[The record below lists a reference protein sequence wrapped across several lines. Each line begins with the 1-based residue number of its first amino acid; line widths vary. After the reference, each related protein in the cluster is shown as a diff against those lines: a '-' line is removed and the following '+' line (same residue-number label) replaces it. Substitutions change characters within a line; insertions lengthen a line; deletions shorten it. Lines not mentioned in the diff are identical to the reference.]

1 MPASAGFFLPA
12 FFHPPCPTL
21 AFYTLKQRSFIVNG
35 FRPSGHIPYH
45 LHTTVY
51 PCITFGG
58 FMSLQELNNVPGVTA
73 QPDSA
78 TQQFVFNHTMLRVK
92 DIEKSLDFYTRVLG
106 FSLVEKRDFPEAE
119 FSLYFLAL
127 VDKAQIPADDAART
141 VWMKS
146 IPGILEL
153 THNHGTEKDADV
165 AYHNG
170 NTDPRGFGH
179 ICVSVPDIV
188 AACERFEAL
197 GVDFQKRLTDGRMK
211 SLAFIKDPDA
221 YWVEIIQPQPL

>member
-1 MPASAGFFLPA
+1 
-12 FFHPPCPTL
+12 
-21 AFYTLKQRSFIVNG
+21 
-35 FRPSGHIPYH
+35 
-45 LHTTVY
+45 
-51 PCITFGG
+51 
-58 FMSLQELNNVPGVTA
+58 MSLHELNTFPGVTA
-73 QPDSA
+73 QPDTA
-78 TQQFVFNHTMLRVK
+78 TTNFVFNHTMLRVK
-92 DIEKSLDFYTRVLG
+92 DITKSLDFYTRVLG

-127 VDKAQIPADDAART
+127 VDKSQIPADAAERT
-141 VWMKS
+141 QWMKS

-153 THNHGTEKDADV
+153 THNHGTENDADF

-179 ICVSVPDIV
+179 ICISVPDIV

-197 GVDFQKRLTDGRMK
+197 GCDFQKRLTDGRMK

-221 YWVEIIQPQPL
+221 YWVEIIQPAPM